1 MPSHK
6 VVHEKSQEN
15 QQIAQAVQSHVQGK
29 LIPEPGWMPLTDTPI
44 GMYVP
49 RERFLYKSQK
59 KFTIWCPTSLSNE
72 VLRPNLNFG
81 AKNRHSSSDNV
92 LFIQILSLACWS

>member
-1 MPSHK
+1 MSDGRAALLWSGKFP
-6 VVHEKSQEN
+6 N
-15 QQIAQAVQSHVQGK
+15 IAQTRTNSQCYCVTN
-29 LIPEPGWMPLTDTPI
+29 L
-44 GMYVP
+44 

-59 KFTIWCPTSLSNE
+59 KFPIWCPTSLSNE